1 MWAKDLQDT
10 GTQDITAIQLVKTVT
25 SFRIVIKR
33 RLWSLG
39 SDSGE
44 SHAERLH
51 KSSYPEGEGDTGESS
66 AVNLVL
72 WTGFIA
78 YCKVRPGSQQELA

>member
-1 MWAKDLQDT
+1 MQET

-44 SHAERLH
+44 SHALTERLH
-51 KSSYPEGEGDTGESS
+51 KSSYPVGEGDTGESS
-66 AVNLVL
+66 VVNLVL

>member
-1 MWAKDLQDT
+1 MQDT
-10 GTQDITAIQLVKTVT
+10 GTQDITATQLVKTVT

-44 SHAERLH
+44 SHALTERLH
-51 KSSYPEGEGDTGESS
+51 KSSYPVDTGESS
-66 AVNLVL
+66 VVNLVL